1 MIVTMIK
8 QYVDDRNIYT
18 KRFRPIYD
26 PTYNTLGL
34 APFTLYYY
42 GKTYDNEGIPAG
54 SAGPFKPV
62 VGDLM
67 LLGRDP
73 NNDTKCKIYLVNK
86 KYLSLVQIPYLMEN
100 TNEVLSLIGF
110 IANDFINILD
120 FNKED

>member
-1 MIVTMIK
+1 MIVNMIK
-8 QYVDDRNIYT
+8 QYIDDRNIYT

-54 SAGPFKPV
+54 SAGPFKPMI
-62 VGDLM
+62 GDLM

-73 NNDTKCKIYLVNK
+73 NSDTKCKIYLVNK

-100 TNEVLSLIGF
+100 SNEVLSLIGF
-110 IANDFINILD
+110 VTDDFINILD